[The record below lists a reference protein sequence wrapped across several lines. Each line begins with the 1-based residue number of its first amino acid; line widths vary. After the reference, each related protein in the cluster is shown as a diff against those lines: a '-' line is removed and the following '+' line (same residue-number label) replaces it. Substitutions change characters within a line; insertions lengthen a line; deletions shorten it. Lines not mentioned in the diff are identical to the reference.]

1 MYIFNRSTT
10 LNRHRLMEATGAAV
24 EVAGMVSEITGMAV
38 SVFASRFGQP
48 LNTIGWST
56 RLESQ
61 AELQA
66 ATDKLIANEDYL
78 GWISSHT
85 ELFEAAPSDQLS
97 TVVSSTLAAEP
108 KRFYTLLTAA
118 AANGR
123 LADAVAFGVRA
134 QQFVADTT
142 GMATAFMSGVYGA
155 FGTVAWLTGADSMG
169 ELDDLVAMQMTNADY
184 HALVAEAGP
193 LFLPGSGTTGLIEK
207 IN

>member
-1 MYIFNRSTT
+1 
-10 LNRHRLMEATGAAV
+10 
-24 EVAGMVSEITGMAV
+24 
-38 SVFASRFGQP
+38 
-48 LNTIGWST
+48 
-56 RLESQ
+56 
-61 AELQA
+61 
-66 ATDKLIANEDYL
+66 
-78 GWISSHT
+78 
-85 ELFEAAPSDQLS
+85 
-97 TVVSSTLAAEP
+97 
-108 KRFYTLLTAA
+108 LLTAA

-142 GMATAFMSGVYGA
+142 GMATAFLSGVYGA

-207 IN
+207 STETSAATGPSIHRPHTCRARMRGRVP

>member
-10 LNRHRLMEATGAAV
+10 LNRHRLVEATGAAV
-24 EVAGMVSEITGMAV
+24 EVAGMVTEITGLAV
-38 SVFASRFGQP
+38 SVFATRYGQP

-56 RLESQ
+56 RLDSQ

-66 ATDKLIANEDYL
+66 ANEKLIGNEGYL
-78 GWISSHT
+78 EWVSSHT
-85 ELFEAAPSDQLS
+85 ELFEDAPSDQLS
-97 TVVSSTLAAEP
+97 TVVSSTLAGEP

-142 GMATAFMSGVYGA
+142 GMATAFLSGVYGA
-155 FGTVAWLTGADSMG
+155 FGTVAWLTGADTMG
-169 ELDDLVAMQMTNADY
+169 ALDDLVAMQMTNADY

-207 IN
+207 VN